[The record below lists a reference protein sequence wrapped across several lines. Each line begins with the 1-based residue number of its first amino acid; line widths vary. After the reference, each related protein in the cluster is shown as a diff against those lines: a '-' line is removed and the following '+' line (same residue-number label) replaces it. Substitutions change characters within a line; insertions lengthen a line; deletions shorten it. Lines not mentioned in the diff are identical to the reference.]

1 MDEQSRQN
9 LYQTFQ
15 NVIQSIIEEKKKDP
29 KKLKEISKFEAKINF
44 GLQIEKDFYFWM
56 NLIAKD
62 GRVRLSRGKIEG
74 EHDLT
79 LLADPEDL
87 LFFCNGEY
95 STLSMV
101 RKMNRFGYKKLRIKK
116 GTTGHNL
123 SMLLKL
129 PTILQID
136 KLKG

>member
-9 LYQTFQ
+9 LFTTFSG
-15 NVIQSIIEEKKKDP
+15 VINSIVEDKRKDP
-29 KKLKEISKFEAKINF
+29 KKLKEIKNFEAKINL

-56 NLIAKD
+56 NIVSKD
-62 GRVRLSRGKIEG
+62 GRVRLSRGKIDG

-95 STLSMV
+95 STLSMI
-101 RKMNRFGYKKLRIKK
+101 RKMNKYGYKKLRVKK

-123 SMLLKL
+123 SILLKL

-136 KLKG
+136 KVKH